1 MAVGE
6 CAELDDHDLRCYI
19 GKVKTATCKAC
30 VGDCACSAWCRRE
43 EQRVFLWRSRSVRRK
58 AVGCPFLPVVVALAV
73 NCIRCVWFISPP
85 EKRQALTFV
94 RRRRESSLGV
104 PQRSKAQLSSRS
116 NSSMPT
122 DELKA
127 PCKRKLMSGFAA
139 ICLASM
145 TIRHR
150 TGVSSGSGQAW
161 VGCDAMSNDD
171 KHAAHRLDS

>member
-1 MAVGE
+1 MNSSSAVDLRRFAAAQAQPSTLTVSDSGLIQWRCVACGRE

-19 GKVKTATCKAC
+19 GKVKVATCKAC

-43 EQRVFLWRSRSVRRK
+43 EQRVFLRRSRSVRRK
-58 AVGCPFLPVVVALAV
+58 AVGCPFLPVVVALVV

-104 PQRSKAQLSSRS
+104 PRRSKAQPSSRS

-127 PCKRKLMSGFAA
+127 SRKRKLMSGFAA
-139 ICLASM
+139 IC
-145 TIRHR
+145 
-150 TGVSSGSGQAW
+150 
-161 VGCDAMSNDD
+161 
-171 KHAAHRLDS
+171 